1 MQEALYTLTYY
12 LIPIPLNYFAHY
24 FFDHEPENHYYNAG
38 LLMPDFARVADGAKR
53 INTRLEFSADVQPR
67 LYQLNRGSQQHYQT
81 DARFHNSEFFKQ
93 HTTRLDE
100 LFTKHKFSRHNQ
112 RLWFV
117 SHILF
122 EVLLDRVLV
131 QQHPQKLAEFYSSL
145 QKVDIETVIDFLAH
159 SGKEGRGR
167 FSNFWNGF
175 IESQF
180 IQHYTNDE
188 SFLYSMNRILQRA
201 SQPEM
206 DNAQGEAMLGIVHE
220 METELPASVSLLAAE
235 LRA

>member
-1 MQEALYTLTYY
+1 
-12 LIPIPLNYFAHY
+12 
-24 FFDHEPENHYYNAG
+24 
-38 LLMPDFARVADGAKR
+38 MPDFARVADGAKR
-53 INTRLEFSADVQPR
+53 INTKLEFSVNAQPR

-93 HTTRLDE
+93 QTARLDG
-100 LFTKHKFSRHNQ
+100 LFTKHNFSRHNQ

-131 QQHPQKLAEFYSSL
+131 QHNPQKLAEFYASL
-145 QKVDIETVIDFLAH
+145 QKVDIETVIDFLAK

-201 SQPEM
+201 AQPEM
-206 DNAQGEAMLGIVHE
+206 DTQQGEAMLRIVHE
-220 METELPASVSLLAAE
+220 MEVELPNNISLLATE